1 MCDSSCVPLGQY
13 CFRPW
18 EYCDEQTSPCPQG
31 PHILALSPRAGQWGV
46 VGNRLPLGGCGD
58 RTSIVGQF
66 LGTCWLEVPR
76 PQSQE
81 AQGTP
86 LSRDPNFIKGCTPH

>member
-1 MCDSSCVPLGQY
+1 M
-13 CFRPW
+13 
-18 EYCDEQTSPCPQG
+18 
-31 PHILALSPRAGQWGV
+31 
-46 VGNRLPLGGCGD
+46 VGNGLPTGGCGD

-76 PQSQE
+76 SQPQE

-86 LSRDPNFIKGCTPH
+86 LSRDPNFIKGSTPH